1 MCAEHNV
8 NIIEVSQSILQDM
21 FCMIMLADMS
31 ACTIPFTAF
40 ADKAQALGEEMNL
53 SVHAMHEDIFNSM
66 HRIWRG
72 TFHMINTQDILET
85 INMIRA
91 ENLDIRT
98 ITMGISLLSCANSDI
113 HTSCDKIY
121 EKICRQAEHL
131 VKTGE
136 NIEKEWRRR

>member
-1 MCAEHNV
+1 
-8 NIIEVSQSILQDM
+8 
-21 FCMIMLADMS
+21 
-31 ACTIPFTAF
+31 
-40 ADKAQALGEEMNL
+40 
-53 SVHAMHEDIFNSM
+53 
-66 HRIWRG
+66 
-72 TFHMINTQDILET
+72 MINTQDILET

-98 ITMGISLLSCANSDI
+98 ITMGISLLSCADSDI

-136 NIEKEWRRR
+136 NIEKEYGIPIIHKRISVTPIAMLGGKRRRPRSLCENIGESCADGRREFHRRLFYFRCGNGKRLGVSCA